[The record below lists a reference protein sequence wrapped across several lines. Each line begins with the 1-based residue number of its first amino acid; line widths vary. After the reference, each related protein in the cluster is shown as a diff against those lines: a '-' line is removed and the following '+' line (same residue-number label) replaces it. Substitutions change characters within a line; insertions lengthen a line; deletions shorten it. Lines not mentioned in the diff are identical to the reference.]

1 MSFKDKPRRE
11 QIRTLTRSSFFL
23 LFILAP
29 FLDIFRMDLTL
40 GHFIIFG
47 QPWTLGLDSFQQGQG
62 DATSAAVTLLTHAF
76 IPVLGFI
83 IIVGLIIWRMGRIYC
98 GWLCPHFSVVEMFN
112 DMMLKYLNRVTL
124 WEKASKK
131 TRNILPWLLVF
142 FSCAL
147 MAFVWAFSLLSYL
160 LPPKELIPDLLNAQ
174 LNPGPTRFL
183 IVATSIFTIDFFFAR
198 HLFCKFGCAVG
209 VFQSLIWMANSKAMV
224 VSFDKPRAYLC
235 QHCDRECDKACPMRL
250 HTRSIKR
257 AKFTCTQCGQ
267 CLNAC
272 DKVQQKNSG
281 TINGHKGNKRVINWV
296 TDEKARAVDRN
307 APSFELKRLKKQ
319 Q

>member
-1 MSFKDKPRRE
+1 MSFKNKPRRE

-29 FLDIFRMDLTL
+29 FLDIFHMDLTL

-47 QPWTLGLDSFQQGQG
+47 QPWTLSLDSFQQGQG
-62 DATSAAVTLLTHAF
+62 DAASAAVTLLTHAF

-131 TRNILPWLLVF
+131 TRNALPWLLVF

-147 MAFVWAFSLLSYL
+147 MAFV
-160 LPPKELIPDLLNAQ
+160 
-174 LNPGPTRFL
+174 
-183 IVATSIFTIDFFFAR
+183 
-198 HLFCKFGCAVG
+198 
-209 VFQSLIWMANSKAMV
+209 
-224 VSFDKPRAYLC
+224 
-235 QHCDRECDKACPMRL
+235 
-250 HTRSIKR
+250 
-257 AKFTCTQCGQ
+257 
-267 CLNAC
+267 
-272 DKVQQKNSG
+272 
-281 TINGHKGNKRVINWV
+281 
-296 TDEKARAVDRN
+296 
-307 APSFELKRLKKQ
+307 
-319 Q
+319 

>member
-47 QPWTLGLDSFQQGQG
+47 QPWTLGLESFQQGQG
-62 DATSAAVTLLTHAF
+62 DATSAAMTLLTHAF
-76 IPVLGFI
+76 LPVLSFI
-83 IIVGLIIWRMGRIYC
+83 IIVGLIIWKMGRVYC

-112 DMMLKYLNRVTL
+112 DMMLKHLNRVTL
-124 WEKASKK
+124 WEKASEK
-131 TRNILPWLLVF
+131 TRGALPWMLVF
-142 FSCAL
+142 MSCSL

-160 LPPKELIPDLLNAQ
+160 LPPKELIPALLNGE
-174 LNPGPTRFL
+174 LNAGPIRFL
-183 IVATSIFTIDFFFAR
+183 IVATTIFSIDFFFAR

-235 QHCDRECDKACPMRL
+235 QYCDRECDRSCPMRL

-272 DKVQQKNSG
+272 DKVQQ
-281 TINGHKGNKRVINWV
+281 GNPGGKVINWV
-296 TDEKARAVDRN
+296 TNDKAKAVDRN

-319 Q
+319 N